1 MTLTRTPK
9 VEESF
14 GLQATHDLIYH
25 RTDLAQVRVG
35 VRARARARVRVR
47 ARDRVRVRPNPIPN
61 LLYYRT
67 DLAQYD
73 HVGFPGV
80 VPRSFIGPI
89 ALAAAS
95 APSAL
100 LGPLLGAPGE
110 IRTLAQPYPYTQPY
124 PYPYTQ
130 PYPYP

>member
-1 MTLTRTPK
+1 M
-9 VEESF
+9 EESF

-25 RTDLAQVRVG
+25 RTDLAQVRVR
-35 VRARARARVRVR
+35 VRVRIRVRVRARARVRVR

-61 LLYYRT
+61 LLYHRT

-73 HVGFPGV
+73 HFGFPGV

-100 LGPLLGAPGE
+100 LAPLLGAPGE

-124 PYPYTQ
+124 PYP
-130 PYPYP
+130 